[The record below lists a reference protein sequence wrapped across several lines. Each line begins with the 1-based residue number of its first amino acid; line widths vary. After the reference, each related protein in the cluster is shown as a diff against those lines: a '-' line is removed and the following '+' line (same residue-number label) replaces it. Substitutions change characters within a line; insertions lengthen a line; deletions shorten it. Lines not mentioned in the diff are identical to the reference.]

1 MPNMYCPQ
9 CGREL
14 DLESG
19 DVRFCR
25 YCGFSLDD
33 TKDSLQGYS
42 KQKRVGFS
50 VVTWSFA
57 LLLMVTLLL
66 HENYIPLNTGWG
78 YWLTA
83 LLIVVSV
90 SLFTSAALSAL
101 KPALFSGKQRRDK
114 RIPEPH
120 EQVRDALADAQS
132 RGASLPHGQPATDLG
147 EQQKRGIEIKRPGS
161 VTEGTTRRLG

>member
-14 DLESG
+14 DLESD

-66 HENYIPLNTGWG
+66 HENYIPLYTGWG

-101 KPALFSGKQRRDK
+101 QPALFSKKQRRNK
-114 RIPEPH
+114 GIPEPH
-120 EQVRDALADAQS
+120 EQVRDTLADAHS
-132 RGASLPHGQPATDLG
+132 RGASLPHGQPAVDLG
-147 EQQKRGIEIKRPGS
+147 EQQKRRMEIKRPGS